1 MKKTLLGLA
10 VVTAL
15 TFVSCKQET
24 KDKVG
29 VATDAIGEEMDQAV
43 DTAAVK
49 VDAAIDSTKSK
60 ISNKMKEGAA
70 KMNQKADQMKE
81 DAKK

>member
-10 VVTAL
+10 VIAVL
-15 TFVSCKQET
+15 TLVSCKQ
-24 KDKVG
+24 DKKSE
-29 VATDAIGEEMDQAV
+29 ATDAIAAEMDQAV

-70 KMNQKADQMKE
+70 KMDQSR
-81 DAKK
+81 